1 MVKIIEDDLGG
12 LQIRQ
17 LLKEHFDEMHSISGP
32 ESTHV
37 LSIGELRQPTIR
49 FWSLWDNGSLM
60 GCGALR
66 TLDDK
71 HGEIKSMRVASA
83 HRRQGVAS
91 NILSHIIAE
100 ARSTGLKRLSLETG
114 AMDHFLPAR
123 RLYEAFGFEYCPPF
137 GDYILDPNSMFMTLS
152 LDM

>member
-1 MVKIIEDDLGG
+1 MAKIIEDDLSG

-37 LSIGELRQPTIR
+37 LSIEELRQPTIK

-71 HGEIKSMRVASA
+71 NGEIKSMRVASA

-100 ARSTGLKRLSLETG
+100 ARSTGLERISLETG

-123 RLYEAFGFEYCPPF
+123 RLYEEFGFEYCQPF
-137 GDYILDPNSMFMTLS
+137 GDYLLDPNSMFMTLS